1 MGTQIF
7 VPWLLKKKK
16 KKSEHNSICMIH
28 VLQVQNLVKQIQG
41 EMETAML
48 EKEDIIR
55 TEERQQASAKMSEMA
70 DQIRQLQE
78 EIDNREKQVEENKK
92 HQNETENLKIQLKE
106 AEDKLSD
113 LENGK
118 RDVVFFF
125 FLSISVSWCEVC
137 AVVVVTIFVVSS
149 PNIELR
155 AETSAKEELNKE
167 LQAVLEEWQ
176 KDKVGQIF
184 SFPALSCL

>member
-1 MGTQIF
+1 
-7 VPWLLKKKK
+7 
-16 KKSEHNSICMIH
+16 MIH